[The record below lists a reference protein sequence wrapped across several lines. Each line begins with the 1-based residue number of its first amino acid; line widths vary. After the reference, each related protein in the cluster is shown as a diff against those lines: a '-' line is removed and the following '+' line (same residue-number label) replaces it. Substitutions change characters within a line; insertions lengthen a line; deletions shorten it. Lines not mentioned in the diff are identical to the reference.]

1 MSNIPHYFLYGE
13 EQPEDSPDYMHIAR
27 LEQSL
32 PKHNWEIH
40 PHRHD
45 DLHQLMILESGSMTA
60 QIRESSAE
68 YRGGCV
74 LSIPAKEVHG
84 FIHQPGVTGFILSI
98 SQPFILS
105 LFNETERQALSSLFR
120 EPMVLPI
127 TDGRN
132 VVELKLL
139 GERLLAEYQGRAV
152 GQASMI
158 GAYLKIVFVL
168 LNRQV
173 KHRESSQVS
182 DAKTILFEKFTALV
196 EQHYNQHWSVSEYA
210 AALGLSQGQLNRTC
224 QRSADQQAL
233 EIIHGRII
241 DEAKRLLIFTQLS
254 SKEIGYQLGFKDP
267 GYFSRFFTRHVGQAP
282 KQFQQQLVSSVIE
295 QSVKKSETLKRSNK

>member
-13 EQPEDSPDYMHIAR
+13 ELPESSPDYMHIAR

-68 YRGGCV
+68 YQGGCV
-74 LSIPAKEVHG
+74 LSIPAREVHG
-84 FIHQPGVTGFILSI
+84 FVHQPGVTGFILSI

-105 LFNETERQALSSLFR
+105 LFNESERQALSSLLR
-120 EPMVLPI
+120 EPLVIPL
-127 TDGRN
+127 TEGRHI
-132 VVELKLL
+132 VELKAL
-139 GERLLAEYQGRAV
+139 GERLLAEYQGRES

-158 GAYLKIVFVL
+158 GAYLKIVFISL
-168 LNRQV
+168 SRQIQ
-173 KHRESSQVS
+173 HREPTQPS
-182 DAKTILFEKFTALV
+182 DAKTALFEKFTALV
-196 EQHYNQHWSVSEYA
+196 EQHYHQHWSVNEYA
-210 AALGLSQGQLNRTC
+210 TALGLSQGQLNRTC

-233 EIIHGRII
+233 EIIHGRIV

-282 KQFQQQLVSSVIE
+282 KQFQQQLLKE
-295 QSVKKSETLKRSNK
+295 QVQPPK

>member
-1 MSNIPHYFLYGE
+1 MTNIPHYFLYGE
-13 EQPEDSPDYMHIAR
+13 ERPENSPDYMHIAR
-27 LEQSL
+27 IEQSL

-45 DLHQLMILESGSMTA
+45 DLHQLMILESGLMTA
-60 QIRESSAE
+60 QIRESSAA
-68 YRGGCV
+68 YQGGCV
-74 LSIPAKEVHG
+74 LSIPAREVHG
-84 FIHQPGVTGFILSI
+84 FVHQPGVTGFILSI

-105 LFNETERQALSSLFR
+105 LFNESERQALSSLLR
-120 EPMVLPI
+120 EPLVIPL
-127 TDGRN
+127 TEGRHI
-132 VVELKLL
+132 VELKAL
-139 GERLLAEYQGRAV
+139 GERLLAEYQGRES

-168 LNRQV
+168 LSRQIQ
-173 KHRESSQVS
+173 HREPAQPS
-182 DAKTILFEKFTALV
+182 DAKAALFEKFTALV
-196 EQHYNQHWSVSEYA
+196 ELHYHQHWSVNEYA
-210 AALGLSQGQLNRTC
+210 TALGLSQGQLNRTC

-233 EIIHGRII
+233 EIIHGRIV

-282 KQFQQQLVSSVIE
+282 KQFQQQLLKE
-295 QSVKKSETLKRSNK
+295 QVQQ

>member
-13 EQPEDSPDYMHIAR
+13 ELPESSPDYMHIAR

-60 QIRESSAE
+60 QIRDSSAE
-68 YRGGCV
+68 YKGGCV

-105 LFNETERQALSSLFR
+105 LFNETERQALSSLLR
-120 EPMVLPI
+120 EPLVIPI
-127 TDGRN
+127 ADGRN
-132 VVELKLL
+132 VIELKSL
-139 GERLLAEYQGRAV
+139 GERLLAEYQGRSI

-168 LNRQV
+168 LSRQIQ
-173 KHRESSQVS
+173 HREKPQAS
-182 DAKTILFEKFTALV
+182 DAKTALFEKFTALV
-196 EQHYNQHWSVSEYA
+196 DLHYHQHWSVNEYA
-210 AALGLSQGQLNRTC
+210 AELGMSQGQLNRIC
-224 QRSADQQAL
+224 QRSADLQAL
-233 EIIHGRII
+233 EIIHGRIV

-282 KQFQQQLVSSVIE
+282 KQFQQQLLRE
-295 QSVKKSETLKRSNK
+295 QVQQQ

>member
-13 EQPEDSPDYMHIAR
+13 EQPEGSPDYMHIAR

-105 LFNETERQALSSLFR
+105 LFNEAERQALSSLFR
-120 EPMVLPI
+120 EPLVIPI
-127 TDGRN
+127 TEGRN
-132 VVELKLL
+132 VVELKSL
-139 GERLLAEYQGRAV
+139 GERLLAEYQGREK

-158 GAYLKIVFVL
+158 GAYLKVVFIL
-168 LNRQV
+168 LSRHTQ
-173 KHRESSQVS
+173 HREPIQAS
-182 DAKTILFEKFTALV
+182 DAKTALFEKFTALV
-196 EQHYNQHWSVSEYA
+196 ELHYHQHWSVNEYA
-210 AALGLSQGQLNRTC
+210 AELGLSQGQLNRTC
-224 QRSADQQAL
+224 QRSADLQAL
-233 EIIHGRII
+233 EIIHGRIV

-282 KQFQQQLVSSVIE
+282 KQFQQQLLRE
-295 QSVKKSETLKRSNK
+295 QVKQQQ

>member
-13 EQPEDSPDYMHIAR
+13 ELPESSPDYMHIAR

-60 QIRESSAE
+60 QIRESSEE
-68 YRGGCV
+68 YQGGCV
-74 LSIPAKEVHG
+74 LSIPAREVHG
-84 FIHQPGVTGFILSI
+84 FVHQPGVTGFILSI

-105 LFNETERQALSSLFR
+105 LFNESERQALSSLLR
-120 EPMVLPI
+120 EPLVIPL
-127 TDGRN
+127 TEGRHI
-132 VVELKLL
+132 VELKAL
-139 GERLLAEYQGRAV
+139 GERLLAEYQGRES

-168 LNRQV
+168 LSRQIQ
-173 KHRESSQVS
+173 HREPAQPS
-182 DAKTILFEKFTALV
+182 DAKTALFEKFTALV
-196 EQHYNQHWSVSEYA
+196 EQHYHQHWSVNEYA
-210 AALGLSQGQLNRTC
+210 TALGLSQGQLNRTC

-233 EIIHGRII
+233 EIIHGRIV

-282 KQFQQQLVSSVIE
+282 KQFQQQLLRE
-295 QSVKKSETLKRSNK
+295 QVQQQQ

>member
-13 EQPEDSPDYMHIAR
+13 ELPESSPDYMHIAR

-60 QIRESSAE
+60 QIRDRSAE
-68 YRGGCV
+68 YQGGCV

-84 FIHQPGVTGFILSI
+84 FIHQPEVRGFILSI

-120 EPMVLPI
+120 EPLVIPM
-127 TDGRN
+127 TEGRN
-132 VVELKLL
+132 VVELKSL
-139 GERLLAEYQGRAV
+139 GERLLAEYQGREV

-168 LNRQV
+168 LSRQLQH
-173 KHRESSQVS
+173 KAPQQTA
-182 DAKTILFEKFTALV
+182 DTKTAVFERFTALV
-196 EQHYNQHWSVSEYA
+196 ERHYTEHWSVNEYA
-210 AALGLSQGQLNRTC
+210 AELGLSQGQLNRIC

-233 EIIHGRII
+233 EIVHGRIV

-282 KQFQQQLVSSVIE
+282 KQFQQQLLLE
-295 QSVKKSETLKRSNK
+295 QVQRLQ